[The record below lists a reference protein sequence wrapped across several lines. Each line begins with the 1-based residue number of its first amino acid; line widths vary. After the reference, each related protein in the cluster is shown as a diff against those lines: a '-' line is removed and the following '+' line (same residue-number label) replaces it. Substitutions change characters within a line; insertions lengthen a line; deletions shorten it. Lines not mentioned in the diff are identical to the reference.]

1 VGVYALAVLA
11 VNIDVMMVVLML
23 MLVLEQVDVLLHGVG
38 VQ

>member
-1 VGVYALAVLA
+1 MLA
-11 VNIDVMMVVLML
+11 VNIDVVLVVLMK